1 MLLSRRAEHGS
12 VSAKCA
18 ASAPLSVG
26 TRGKTQ
32 SHDGRTNAQFV
43 SAQETISIHVQALE
57 RCFLRRRKTAA
68 RVTAAVRARA
78 AGGKT

>member
-1 MLLSRRAEHGS
+1 MTAA

-26 TRGKTQ
+26 TRAARRQKE
-32 SHDGRTNAQFV
+32 SRRTKAQFV
-43 SAQETISIHVQALE
+43 SAQETISIHIQALE
-57 RCFLRRRKTAA
+57 RRFLRRRKTAA
-68 RVTAAVRARA
+68 RVTAAVHEARA